1 MNVSL
6 YPTGGL
12 LIFKFV
18 RMMIL
23 FCFYCFQ
30 HAAYLAE
37 KRDLS
42 VIDAVL
48 SALTKAGFDNQT
60 TPRVLIQSSNS
71 SVLTKFKGKQN
82 YELVYNIDERIG
94 DVDDSSLEDIKKF
107 AQSVVV
113 DKDSVFPENNLF
125 LTGVTDVVTK
135 LHSAKLAV
143 YVETF
148 SNEFVSQAWDFFSDG
163 TVEINS
169 FVVGA
174 SIDGVIT
181 DFPKTAARYKSKC
194 LLFIF
199 DGLI

>member
-6 YPTGGL
+6 YSTGGFL
-12 LIFKFV
+12 TFKFV
-18 RMMIL
+18 QMMIS

-30 HAAYLAE
+30 NAAYLAE
-37 KRDLS
+37 RRQLS
-42 VIDAVL
+42 VTDAVL
-48 SALTKAGFDNQT
+48 SALSEAGFDNQT

-82 YELVYNIDERIG
+82 YELVYKIGEPIG

-113 DKDSVFPENNLF
+113 EKDSVFPVNQLF
-125 LTGVTDVVTK
+125 LTGTTDVVTK
-135 LHSAKLAV
+135 LRSAKLAV

-148 SNEFVSQAWDFFSDG
+148 SNEFVSQAWDYFSDA

-169 FVVGA
+169 FVMGA

-181 DFPKTAARYKSKC
+181 GFPKTAARYKSKC